1 MIGNLTGIG
10 KTKIN
15 VPKLY
20 RVQLLLRV
28 SLGSENVSLP
38 FFSYINQNIQNVS
51 NLINYI
57 KNNGYNYNGYYN
69 IPLIGNHYH
78 FSNNQSKAFRIY
90 GNFLKYDNGFLFAT
104 VFTDQS
110 SNSQQNIQVTSFTI
124 KEVM

>member
-1 MIGNLTGIG
+1 MIGNITGIG
-10 KTKIN
+10 KREIN

-28 SLGSENVSLP
+28 TLGSETVSFP

-51 NLINYI
+51 NLMNYI
-57 KNNGYNYNGYYN
+57 KNNGYNYDSYYN

-78 FSNNQSKAFRIY
+78 FSNNQSKAFRVY
-90 GNFLKYDNGFLFAT
+90 GNFLKCDNYFLYGS

-110 SNSQQNIQVTSFTI
+110 ANSRQNIQITRFTL
-124 KEVM
+124 KEVL